1 MKRIVTAPL
10 FLAAAL
16 FSAAAVAAPECTKA
30 PQDQWMSKD
39 KMKQQIL
46 DQGYTIK
53 VFKISGNCYEICR
66 EATTGKN
73 AESECG
79 PTDGRTGKR
88 RWSGTLRKKSGRA
101 GQGWPRPAG
110 VKRQPRLSTAPEG
123 GPP

>member
-16 FSAAAVAAPECTKA
+16 LSAAAVAAPECTKA

-53 VFKISGNCYEICR
+53 VFKISGNCYEIYGKDKN
-66 EATTGKN
+66 GKN
-73 AESECG
+73 VEIYFD
-79 PTDGRTGKR
+79 PTDGRI
-88 RWSGTLRKKSGRA
+88 
-101 GQGWPRPAG
+101 
-110 VKRQPRLSTAPEG
+110 VKQR
-123 GPP
+123 